1 MVALRFAEAGH
12 KFPPPVRFITCVA
25 ATLVLALSVA
35 SARASVSAPPP
46 PTVPCDD
53 VILNPPRP
61 LSGGNR
67 LVLGVIS
74 VPPLYQ
80 GQVEPTHSAP
90 WGFGAKAGPIVR
102 AGTAS
107 VTVTVP
113 AAWRKRVAITWGNN
127 TGIVSAL
134 RIAGCPVPPNVW
146 NAYAG
151 GFYLRS
157 RSACIP
163 LIFRVGGKSA
173 TVRFGVGQRCHT

>member
-1 MVALRFAEAGH
+1 VPHRFAERRH
-12 KFPPPVRFITCVA
+12 KFRAPVGFITCAA
-25 ATLVLALSVA
+25 ATVVVLALSVA
-35 SARASVSAPPP
+35 SARSSVSAPP

-74 VPPLYQ
+74 APPLYQ
-80 GQVEPTHSAP
+80 GQVEPTRSTP
-90 WGFGAKAGPIVR
+90 WRYGAKAGLIVR

-113 AAWRKRVAITWGNN
+113 APWRQRVAITWGNN

-134 RIAGCPVPPNVW
+134 RIEGCPVPPNVW

-163 LIFRVGGKSA
+163 LVFRVGRKSA